1 MERFTNAAFS
11 FEVTD
16 TAAAGR
22 GSPAGVA
29 IFLHGFPQDRGCW
42 DRVTPALAGGGYR
55 VLAPDLR
62 GYSPGARPAAR
73 SAYRN
78 SQLAADVL
86 ALADAA
92 GAQRFHLAGHDWGA
106 ALAWYVAGRHPGRV
120 RSLAAL
126 SVPHPQAFA
135 QALITGS
142 QAARSWYMAACQL
155 PWLPER
161 VLGRRDGQAF
171 RDTLVRSGLDPASAD
186 RYAARA
192 RDPAA
197 LRGPLNWY
205 RAMPFSLREPAG
217 PVRVPTMF
225 AWGNRDRFVSR
236 AAALRRDTL
245 TASPRVKGSP
255 CNPTDTPLLAGLPS
269 RYAPGH
275 RGTTAMP
282 SSSAA
287 APPGRRLP
295 RGWPREGSGPCS
307 STGPASRATRYAE
320 TSSDRRR

>member
-16 TAAAGR
+16 TAAAG
-22 GSPAGVA
+22 GDGPESVA
-29 IFLHGFPQDRGCW
+29 ILLHGFPQDRRCW
-42 DRVTPALAGGGYR
+42 DRVTSALVGGGYR

-86 ALADAA
+86 ALADAV
-92 GAQRFHLAGHDWGA
+92 GAERFHLAGHDWGA

-120 RSLAAL
+120 TSLAAL

-135 QALITGS
+135 RALITGS
-142 QAARSWYMAACQL
+142 QAARSWYMAAWQL

-161 VLGRRDGQAF
+161 ALGRRGGQAF
-171 RDTLVRSGLDPASAD
+171 RDTLVRTGLDPASAD

-192 RDPAA
+192 RDPAV

-217 PVRVPTMF
+217 PIRVPTMF
-225 AWGNRDRFVSR
+225 AWVTATGSSRGPRPSCAGTTSPGPIASPNSMAPRTGCPSKPPTRWRRCSRSTSRPRPDSWVGRRTPTGNPGNR
-236 AAALRRDTL
+236 LRDYL
-245 TASPRVKGSP
+245 S
-255 CNPTDTPLLAGLPS
+255 LLPVATFILP
-269 RYAPGH
+269 ACI
-275 RGTTAMP
+275 A
-282 SSSAA
+282 
-287 APPGRRLP
+287 
-295 RGWPREGSGPCS
+295 
-307 STGPASRATRYAE
+307 
-320 TSSDRRR
+320 SDRSK

>member
-16 TAAAGR
+16 TAAAG
-22 GSPAGVA
+22 GDGPEGAA
-29 IFLHGFPQDRGCW
+29 ILLHGFPQDRRCW
-42 DRVTPALAGGGYR
+42 DRVTSALARGGYR

-62 GYSPGARPAAR
+62 GYSPGARPAGR

-92 GAQRFHLAGHDWGA
+92 GTERFHLAGHDWGA
-106 ALAWYVAGRHPGRV
+106 TLAWYVAGHHPGRV
-120 RSLAAL
+120 TSLAAL
-126 SVPHPQAFA
+126 SVPHPQAFTR
-135 QALITGS
+135 ALITGS

-161 VLGRRDGQAF
+161 ALGRGGGQAF
-171 RDTLVRSGLDPASAD
+171 RDTLVRTGLDPASAD

-192 RDPAA
+192 RDPAV

-205 RAMPFSLREPAG
+205 RAMPFSLREPTG
-217 PVRVPTMF
+217 PIRVPTMF

-236 AAALRRDTL
+236 AAAELCGHYVTGPYRFTEL
-245 TASPRVKGSP
+245 HGASHWLPEQAADQVAA
-255 CNPTDTPLLAGLPS
+255 LLAE
-269 RYAPGH
+269 H
-275 RGTTAMP
+275 F
-282 SSSAA
+282 AA
-287 APPGRRLP
+287 TP
-295 RGWPREGSGPCS
+295 
-307 STGPASRATRYAE
+307 
-320 TSSDRRR
+320 

>member
-1 MERFTNAAFS
+1 MERFTNGAFS

-22 GSPAGVA
+22 DGPEGVV
-29 IFLHGFPQDRGCW
+29 ILLHGFPQDRRCW
-42 DRVTPALAGGGYR
+42 DRVTAALAADGYR

-120 RSLAAL
+120 TSLAAL

-135 QALITGS
+135 LALIS
-142 QAARSWYMAACQL
+142 SNQAARSWYMAACQL

-161 VLGRRDGQAF
+161 ALSRRGGQAF
-171 RDTLVRSGLDPASAD
+171 RDILVRTGLDPASAD
-186 RYAARA
+186 RYAGRA
-192 RDPAA
+192 RDPAL

-217 PVRVPTMF
+217 PVQVPTMF
-225 AWGNRDRFVSR
+225 VWGNRDPFVSR
-236 AAALRRDTL
+236 AAAELCGRYVAGPYRGTELDG
-245 TASPRVKGSP
+245 ASHWLPEQAAGQVAA
-255 CNPTDTPLLAGLPS
+255 LLAEHFHGQPGVSPLP
-269 RYAPGH
+269 
-275 RGTTAMP
+275 
-282 SSSAA
+282 
-287 APPGRRLP
+287 
-295 RGWPREGSGPCS
+295 PCS
-307 STGPASRATRYAE
+307 P
-320 TSSDRRR
+320 